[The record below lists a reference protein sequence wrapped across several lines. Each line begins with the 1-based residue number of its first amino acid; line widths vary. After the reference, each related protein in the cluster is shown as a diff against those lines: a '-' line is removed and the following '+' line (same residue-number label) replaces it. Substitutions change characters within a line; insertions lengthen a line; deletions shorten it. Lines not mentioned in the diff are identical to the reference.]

1 MPESLEPATSP
12 YPPGLSFGPQ
22 DIANG
27 HTSEHVQRENSL
39 VPPCLPCGRVLVG
52 ETQGS
57 RRLARPV
64 LLALRASVCL
74 STHRVF
80 SAFLCSLFHT
90 GESAVKRFLPKSHL
104 SKVIIQDNASV
115 QRVQDIKL
123 QHLEN
128 SKRKVGSMLDHMKK
142 TFLHDQQKK
151 MARWR
156 KEYQH
161 YQRMLEKIDQRAQ
174 AKEHRHSF
182 SAPEAPKAPFGEW
195 EEKTPG
201 EAPPPKEKPASL

>member
-1 MPESLEPATSP
+1 MRRKEDEEEERKEEKEDGGPLPGRHVRPTVTSFQP
-12 YPPGLSFGPQ
+12 SGPQ
-22 DIANG
+22 
-27 HTSEHVQRENSL
+27 EL
-39 VPPCLPCGRVLVG
+39 VLY
-52 ETQGS
+52 
-57 RRLARPV
+57 
-64 LLALRASVCL
+64 
-74 STHRVF
+74 
-80 SAFLCSLFHT
+80 SLFHT

>member
-1 MPESLEPATSP
+1 RTRRRRGKRRRRTGGPSPGGTSA
-12 YPPGLSFGPQ
+12 PP
-22 DIANG
+22 
-27 HTSEHVQRENSL
+27 
-39 VPPCLPCGRVLVG
+39 VLVG

-115 QRVQDIKL
+115 QRVQDIKV
-123 QHLEN
+123 

-156 KEYQH
+156 KEAGV
-161 YQRMLEKIDQRAQ
+161 LP
-174 AKEHRHSF
+174 STT
-182 SAPEAPKAPFGEW
+182 FGF
-195 EEKTPG
+195 PH
-201 EAPPPKEKPASL
+201 